1 MPARQAQGRPW
12 GCGGGVTVLD
22 AVERCGACMSCAWC
36 NRARTRIEIRSPTSP
51 RCLKRCNCKLRRPC
65 HDRFKLC
72 SVSRPSSLRS
82 EGSCSVAVTCVSC
95 ECVRPSSLVLVL
107 AGPNLSRV
115 FEPARPSTMPSTSS
129 DTCTLLCGFPHLR
142 SLCMGPSHSGRR
154 PSNLGCVRVL
164 QVCVGPQRPKSQNP
178 SMSSLTFRT
187 RNVIHDTAT
196 AVCRLEAAYLP
207 RYPSY
212 WIRNS
217 VPFEGV

>member
-1 MPARQAQGRPW
+1 MHAACLPSWACDAREQSAAEGAGVIPPSCRVEQAMCTLCSTAVSTRARQMPARQAQGRPW

-115 FEPARPSTMPSTSS
+115 FEPARPSTSS
-129 DTCTLLCGFPHLR
+129 DTSHMYSTVWFP
-142 SLCMGPSHSGRR
+142 PS
-154 PSNLGCVRVL
+154 
-164 QVCVGPQRPKSQNP
+164 
-178 SMSSLTFRT
+178 
-187 RNVIHDTAT
+187 
-196 AVCRLEAAYLP
+196 
-207 RYPSY
+207 
-212 WIRNS
+212 
-217 VPFEGV
+217 